1 MNEIVTAAQL
11 EQTHGPNPDAP
22 DWYKD
27 AIIYQLHVKTF
38 VDSNGDGVGDFPGL
52 LSRLDYIQELG
63 VTAIWLLPFYPSPL
77 RDDGYDIA
85 DYRSVNPSYG
95 NLEDVERLIEEA
107 HKRGMRVITELV
119 INHTSDQHPWFQ
131 AARHAPKGS
140 PERDFYVWADDDKGY
155 DLTRII
161 FTDTETSNWS
171 WDPIAQQYFW
181 HRFFSHQPD
190 LNFDNPK
197 VMEEVLSVM
206 HFWLDKGVDGL
217 RLDAIPYLVER
228 EGTNNENLPE
238 THDVLKAI
246 RADLDKHYP
255 DRMLLAEANQWP
267 EDTRPYFGE
276 GDECHMAFHFPLMP
290 RMYMALAQEDRHPI
304 TDIMRQTPEIPENCQ
319 WAIFLRNHDELTLE
333 MVTEEERDYLWSTYA
348 SDTRARINLGIRRR
362 LAPLMGNDRRKV
374 ELLNALL
381 MSMPGTPVVYYGD
394 EIGMG
399 DNYYLGD
406 RDGVRTPMQWSAD
419 RNGGFSRADPQRLY
433 LPVIQDAVYGY
444 QAVNVEAQSNNPASQ
459 LNWTRRLIQ
468 VRRTKEAFGR
478 GEITFLLPS
487 NRKILAYLREYGDER
502 ILCVANLSSS
512 AQAVELDLSDYN
524 GYQPIEMLGL
534 SAFPPIGSLP
544 YMLTLPA
551 YGFFWF
557 DLVDPSAAK
566 GYVAG
571 PVALPAFSTL
581 VSPGDLKA
589 TIGGRNLTELKSVL
603 PSFIGNQRWFAGK
616 SARPTRL
623 DVSVLG
629 APSEESR
636 RHLLAEVIVES
647 EDGEDHY
654 LLPLGVRWGEDQ
666 LSAGA
671 PDLPYTI
678 ARVRQGPNIGAL
690 IDGTRSADLAR
701 MAIKAMADGKD
712 VDLSNGKL
720 VVTASGSQKEALAR
734 TLEVEPDAIRVLSG
748 EQSNTSLLVGTEAIL
763 KYYRR
768 LRDGIQPELEVTR
781 FLTEKTEFDAAPAL
795 LGAIELV
802 RSDGSRTAVAALFEQ
817 IQNQGDAWTVV
828 VDALARYLRDHAYA
842 SQPIADENLE
852 VGAISEPKLQIQI
865 DPAEVL
871 GRRTGEMHAALGTKT
886 GDAAFDPEPL
896 DDETYMTLVRDA
908 KREAGEALAILANA
922 KPNLPQE
929 ELADVDRLLGA
940 EKDILTWFDRFG
952 GLKVNTHRTRI
963 HGDYHLGQ
971 VLVAKNDV
979 VILDFEGEPG
989 RSLEER
995 REKTSPLRDVAG
1007 MVRSFDY
1014 AAFAARDRA
1023 GPVDEATA
1031 ERLRDM
1037 AVSWRDETTDSFL
1050 KYWSEASGIALDDE
1064 ATAQLL
1070 DLFVLQKAFYEL
1082 RYEAAM
1088 RPAWLSIPLRGIIA
1102 LLEKRQ
1108 VLK

>member
-1 MNEIVTAAQL
+1 MNEQVSIAPAEPTP
-11 EQTHGPNPDAP
+11 GPDPEAV

-38 VDSNGDGVGDFPGL
+38 ADSNGDGIGDFAGL
-52 LSRLDYIQELG
+52 LDRLDYVQELG

-95 NLEDVERLIEEA
+95 NLEDIERLIEEA
-107 HKRGMRVITELV
+107 HKRGLRVITELV

-131 AARHAPKGS
+131 AARNAPKGS

-155 DLTRII
+155 DQTRII
-161 FTDTETSNWS
+161 FLDTETSNWT
-171 WDPIAQQYFW
+171 WDPVAGQYFW
-181 HRFFSHQPD
+181 HRFYSHQPD

-238 THDVLKAI
+238 THVVLKAI

-267 EDTRPYFGE
+267 EDTHPYFGD

-381 MSMPGTPVVYYGD
+381 MSMPGTPTVYYGD

-433 LPVIQDAVYGY
+433 LPVIQDPIYGY
-444 QAVNVEAQSNNPASQ
+444 QAVNVEAQSNNPSSQ
-459 LNWTRRLIQ
+459 LNWMRRLIQ

-478 GEITFLLPS
+478 GEITFLYPS
-487 NRKILAYLREYGDER
+487 NRKILAYLREYGGER

-512 AQAVELDLSDYN
+512 AQAVELDLSDHA
-524 GYQPIEMLGL
+524 GATPVEMLGL
-534 SAFPPIGSLP
+534 SVFPTVGSGT
-544 YMLTLPA
+544 YVLTLPA

-557 DLVDPSAAK
+557 DLASSGHESTEPA
-566 GYVAG
+566 
-571 PVALPAFSTL
+571 PLPAFSTI
-581 VSPGDLKA
+581 VAAGDLQG
-589 TIGGRNLTELKSVL
+589 TINSRNQHEMESVL
-603 PSFIGNQRWFAGK
+603 PDFIAGQRWFAGK
-616 SARPTRL
+616 SERPGRVRV
-623 DVSVLG
+623 DVLG
-629 APSEESR
+629 APPMGSR
-636 RHLLAEVIVES
+636 RHLFTELAVTTAE
-647 EDGEDHY
+647 GEQRY
-654 LLPLGVRWGEDQ
+654 LMPLSARWGEDN
-666 LSAGA
+666 LHHKA
-671 PDLPYTI
+671 PMLPYTLMKI
-678 ARVRQGPNIGAL
+678 RQGPRIGAVV
-690 IDGTRSADLAR
+690 DGARDPDLA
-701 MAIKAMADGKD
+701 KLVVAMIADGKTI
-712 VDLSNGKL
+712 DLAGA
-720 VVTASGSQKEALAR
+720 TFEIAASQSAREALTRAA
-734 TLEVEPDAIRVLSG
+734 EVEADDIHALSG
-748 EQSNTSLLVGTEAIL
+748 EQSNTSLQIGQEAIL
-763 KYYRR
+763 KFYRR

-781 FLTEKTEFDAAPAL
+781 FLTEKTDFEAAPAL
-795 LGAIELV
+795 LGSIDLV
-802 RSDGSRTAVAALFEQ
+802 RHDGSRTAIAALFEQ
-817 IQNQGDAWTVV
+817 VQNQGDAWTVV
-828 VDALARYLRDHAYA
+828 TDALARYLRDNAY
-842 SQPIADENLE
+842 SQQPAGDESADA
-852 VGAISEPKLQIQI
+852 GAPGGEPQLAIQI
-865 DPAEVL
+865 DPGEVI
-871 GRRTGEMHAALGTKT
+871 GTRTGEMHAALATRT
-886 GDAAFDPEPL
+886 GDAAFDPEPIDAAAL
-896 DDETYMTLVRDA
+896 AEIVAEA
-908 KREAGEALAILANA
+908 KREANDALAALSRMQQGAG
-922 KPNLPQE
+922 E
-929 ELADVDRLLGA
+929 STTDGVERLLGA
-940 EKDILTWFDRFG
+940 EKDILTWFDGFSR
-952 GLKVNTHRTRI
+952 LAVTTHRTRI

-989 RSLEER
+989 RPLEER
-995 REKTSPLRDVAG
+995 RRKSSPLRDVAG
-1007 MVRSFDY
+1007 MLRSFDY
-1014 AAFAARDRA
+1014 AAFTARDKA
-1023 GPVDEATA
+1023 GPADEATV
-1031 ERLRDM
+1031 ERLREM
-1037 AVSWRDETTDSFL
+1037 AESWRDEAAESFL
-1050 KYWSEASGIALDDE
+1050 AHWSAASGIALDDP

>member
-1 MNEIVTAAQL
+1 MNEFVSVAPVEPTTSGPDLKAA
-11 EQTHGPNPDAP
+11 

-38 VDSNGDGVGDFPGL
+38 ADSNGDGIGDFQGL
-52 LSRLDYIQELG
+52 LDKLDYIQELG

-77 RDDGYDIA
+77 RDDGYDIS

-95 NLEDVERLIEEA
+95 NLDDVERLVAEA

-131 AARHAPKGS
+131 TARKAPKGS

-161 FTDTETSNWS
+161 FTDTETSNWT
-171 WDPIAQQYFW
+171 WDPVAGQYFW

-197 VMEEVLSVM
+197 VMEEVLATM

-304 TDIMRQTPEIPENCQ
+304 TDIMRQTPEIPDNCQ

-333 MVTEEERDYLWSTYA
+333 MVTEEERDYLWQTYA
-348 SDTRARINLGIRRR
+348 ADTRARINLGIRRR

-433 LPVIQDAVYGY
+433 LPVIQDPVYGY
-444 QAVNVEAQSNNPASQ
+444 QGVNVEAQSNNPASQ
-459 LNWTRRLIQ
+459 LNWVRRLIQ

-478 GEITFLLPS
+478 GTIDFLLPS
-487 NRKILAYLREYGDER
+487 NRKILAYVRSHADER
-502 ILCVANLSSS
+502 ILCVANLSGS
-512 AQAVELDLSDYN
+512 AQAVELDLSDYA
-524 GYQPIEMLGL
+524 GIVPIEMLGL
-534 SAFPPIGSLP
+534 SAFPAVAANGN
-544 YMLTLPA
+544 YVLTLPA

-557 DLVDPSAAK
+557 DLSGKSTGDPSA
-566 GYVAG
+566 
-571 PVALPAFSTL
+571 PTPLPDFSTL
-581 VSPGDLKA
+581 VAGKDIAS
-589 TIGGRNLTELKSVL
+589 TITPRNKRELETVL
-603 PSFIGNQRWFAGK
+603 PSFISGRRWFAGK
-616 SARPTRL
+616 TERPRSVRTRAI
-623 DVSVLG
+623 G
-629 APSEESR
+629 PIPNSR
-636 RHLLAEVIVES
+636 RHLLVEVEVQVG
-647 EDGEDHY
+647 GETQNY
-654 LLPLGVRWGEDQ
+654 FLPLSTLWGETHF
-666 LSAGA
+666 GA
-671 PDLPYTI
+671 QAPALPYTI
-678 ARVRQGPNIGAL
+678 AKIRQGPKVGAV
-690 IDGTRSADLAR
+690 IDGTRNPDLAELLIQII
-701 MAIKAMADGKD
+701 AAGKD
-712 VDLSNGKL
+712 IDLGEAKL
-720 VVTASGSQKEALAR
+720 HVEASAAQRETLERALA
-734 TLEVEPDAIRVLSG
+734 VEAEAIVPLSA
-748 EQSNTSLLVGTEAIL
+748 EQSNTSLLVGSEAIL

-781 FLTEKTEFDAAPAL
+781 FLTEKTGFEAAPAL
-795 LGAIELV
+795 LGSIELV
-802 RSDGSRTAVAALFEQ
+802 RADGSRTALVAMFEQ
-817 IQNQGDAWTVV
+817 IQNQGDAWTVAT
-828 VDALARYLRDHAYA
+828 DALARYLRDHAYTY
-842 SQPIADENLE
+842 PPVADDEGQ
-852 VGAISEPKLQIQI
+852 VGALSEPKLMIQI
-865 DPAEVL
+865 DPGEVL
-871 GRRTGEMHAALGTKT
+871 GRRTGEMHAALATVT
-886 GDAAFDPEPL
+886 GDPAFDPEPVTPQFL
-896 DDETYMTLVRDA
+896 GEMIEEA
-908 KREAGEALAILANA
+908 KAEASEALAILKQSAANA
-922 KPNLPQE
+922 GEAN
-929 ELADVDRLLGA
+929 ADGVERLLGA
-940 EKDILTWFDRFG
+940 EKDILTWFDGFAE
-952 GLKVNTHRTRI
+952 LKVNSHRTRI

-989 RSLEER
+989 RALEDR
-995 REKTSPLRDVAG
+995 RRKTSPLRDVAG
-1007 MVRSFDY
+1007 MLRSFDY
-1014 AAFAARDRA
+1014 AAFAARDKA
-1023 GPVDEATA
+1023 GPADEATM
-1031 ERLRDM
+1031 ERLGEM
-1037 AVSWRDETTDSFL
+1037 AESWRDETTQSFL
-1050 KYWSEASGIALDDE
+1050 AHWSEASGISLKDE
-1064 ATAQLL
+1064 ATSQLL
-1070 DLFVLQKAFYEL
+1070 DLFILHKAFYEL

>member
-1 MNEIVTAAQL
+1 MNEIVTAASL
-11 EQTHGPNPDAP
+11 DHSHGPDPSAP

-38 VDSNGDGVGDFPGL
+38 VDSNGDGIGDFPGL

-95 NLEDVERLIEEA
+95 NIEDVERLIEEA

-161 FTDTETSNWS
+161 FLDTETSNWT
-171 WDPIAQQYFW
+171 WDPVAQQYFW
-181 HRFFSHQPD
+181 HRFYSHQPD

-197 VMEEVLSVM
+197 VMEEVLSIM

-304 TDIMRQTPEIPENCQ
+304 TDIMRQTPEIPDNCQ

-348 SDTRARINLGIRRR
+348 ADTRARINLGIRRR

-468 VRRTKEAFGR
+468 VRRMKEAFGR
-478 GEITFLLPS
+478 GEINFLLPS
-487 NRKILAYLREYGDER
+487 NRKILAYLREHGDER

-512 AQAVELDLSDYN
+512 AQAVELDLSDFA
-524 GYQPIEMLGL
+524 GAVPVEMLGL
-534 SAFPPIGSLP
+534 SAFPPIGTNP

-557 DLVDPSAAK
+557 DLADSGSAQQ
-566 GYVAG
+566 GQGV
-571 PVALPAFSTL
+571 PTPLPAFSTL
-581 VSPGDLKA
+581 VAPGDLKA

-603 PSFIGNQRWFAGK
+603 PEYVSGQRWFAGK
-616 SARPTRL
+616 SQRPRSI
-623 DVSVLG
+623 DISVLG
-629 APSEESR
+629 APTPESR
-636 RHLLAEVIVES
+636 RHLLTELTVGAAES
-647 EDGEDHY
+647 DQHY
-654 LLPLGVRWGEDQ
+654 LLPLSVRWGEQ
-666 LSAGA
+666 HLSSQD

-678 ARVRQGPNIGAL
+678 AKVRQGARIGGL
-690 IDGTRSADLAR
+690 IDGTRSADLAKV
-701 MAIKAMADGKD
+701 MIALIAAGTD
-712 VDLSNGKL
+712 VDLSEGELL
-720 VVTASGSQKEALAR
+720 VEASDASREGLAQALLVD
-734 TLEVEPDAIRVLSG
+734 TDAIRVLSG
-748 EQSNTSLLVGTEAIL
+748 EQSNTSLLIGSEAIL

-781 FLTEKTEFDAAPAL
+781 FLTEKTDFEAAPAL
-795 LGAIELV
+795 YGSIELI
-802 RSDGSRTAVAALFEQ
+802 RKDGTRTAIAALFEQ
-817 IQNQGDAWTVV
+817 VQNQGDAWTVIV
-828 VDALARYLRDHAYA
+828 EALARYLRDHAYVQ
-842 SQPIADENLE
+842 QPLADENLD
-852 VGAISEPKLQIQI
+852 VGALSEPQLQIQI

-871 GRRTGEMHAALGTKT
+871 GRRTGEMHAALATET
-886 GDAAFDPEPL
+886 GDPAFDPEPL
-896 DDETYMTLVRDA
+896 DDDSYMAVV
-908 KREAGEALAILANA
+908 REAKQDVASALEALAAA
-922 KPNLPQE
+922 KPNLPAE
-929 ELADVDRLLGA
+929 EIEDVERLVGA

-971 VLVAKNDV
+971 VLVSKNDV

-989 RSLEER
+989 RTLEER
-995 REKTSPLRDVAG
+995 RAKTSPLRDVAG
-1007 MVRSFDY
+1007 LVRSFDY
-1014 AAFAARDRA
+1014 AAFAARDKA
-1023 GPVDEATA
+1023 GPVDEVTA

-1037 AVSWRDETTDSFL
+1037 AENWRDEVTEAFL
-1050 KYWSEASGIALDDE
+1050 KHWSDAAGIALDD
-1064 ATAQLL
+1064 ATLQFL

-1088 RPAWLSIPLRGIIA
+1088 RPAWLSIPLRGIVA